1 MFCLNQLPSIRTE
14 VSSFF
19 QKLFITVARPT
30 YSISICSAADNWN
43 MLAAGC
49 FPLTLVQ
56 SNTKTNMLKFIE
68 SEKCFNKTG
77 YKGVHRFKAME
88 ETTEDVLDVEVWEYK
103 EIKRE
108 I

>member
-1 MFCLNQLPSIRTE
+1 
-14 VSSFF
+14 
-19 QKLFITVARPT
+19 
-30 YSISICSAADNWN
+30 

-88 ETTEDVLDVEVWEYK
+88 ETTEDVLDVEV
-103 EIKRE
+103 
-108 I
+108 